1 METLFGNGGPQ
12 HRTLYYG
19 DCLDWMSQWDSGT
32 VDLIYLD
39 PPFNSNASY
48 NVLYRD
54 RGAGKAQFRAFDD
67 TWHWDNAA
75 EARLGVYEGAGMR
88 PARDAVLGLYRALGP
103 SGMMAY
109 LTYMGERMEQMKRL
123 LKPTGSIF
131 LHCDP
136 TANAYLRVL
145 MDVIFGAT
153 NFRNE
158 IVWNRSGGFK
168 RKSAKRFPT
177 KSDTILFY
185 AASSN
190 HKFNTQYKPHKP
202 EYLRRFKPD
211 QTGRLRRTDVNP
223 TAGGRRTIYL
233 DETLGDIVDSVW
245 VDIPPVNPNA
255 KERLGYPTQKP
266 VKLLQRIINASSS
279 EGDLVLD
286 PFCGCGTAVDAA
298 NRLGRKWAGVDIS
311 SFAIDLIRKRRM
323 ADQDIAVKGIP
334 FDLASA
340 RKLARNQPFN
350 FESWAVTRLPGFA
363 PNTRQVGDGGVDG
376 RATLAV
382 KPADHPS
389 RLALAQ
395 VKGGRFSLSQLRDF
409 RAVQRRDKAAVG
421 VYVTLDPVTS
431 RNAKVEAGRARTVT
445 VGAEQYHRCQLWSIA
460 EHFDDRRP
468 HLPTMT
474 DPYTGK
480 PLVQGE
486 MFA

>member
-1 METLFGNGGPQ
+1 MTLFGNGGPE

-19 DCLDWMSQWDSGT
+19 DCLDWMNQWDSQT

-39 PPFNSNASY
+39 PPFNSNATY

-54 RGAGKAQFRAFDD
+54 RGAGKAQYRAFDD

-75 EARLGVYEGAGMR
+75 ETRLGVYEGAGMR
-88 PARDAVLGLYRALGP
+88 PARDAVLGLFRVLGP

-109 LTYMGERMEQMKRL
+109 LTYMAERLEQMKRL
-123 LKPTGSIF
+123 LKPTGSIY

-136 TANAYLRVL
+136 TVNSYLRVL
-145 MDVIFGAT
+145 MDSIFGAS

-158 IVWNRSGGFK
+158 IVWRIGWVSGFK
-168 RKSAKRFPT
+168 TQKRGWIRNHDTILYYVRSPEAAKRFNKEYIPYAPGYVRRDGKPPT
-177 KSDTILFY
+177 GKGIPIEDTWNCHKGDVLDSIMIKSFDTE
-185 AASSN
+185 
-190 HKFNTQYKPHKP
+190 K
-202 EYLRRFKPD
+202 
-211 QTGRLRRTDVNP
+211 
-223 TAGGRRTIYL
+223 
-233 DETLGDIVDSVW
+233 
-245 VDIPPVNPNA
+245 
-255 KERLGYPTQKP
+255 LGYPTQKP
-266 VKLLQRIINASSS
+266 RILLERIIKASSN
-279 EGDLVLD
+279 EGDLILD

-298 NRLGRKWAGVDIS
+298 NRLGREWAGVDIS

-323 ADQDIAVKGIP
+323 ADQDIAVRGIP

-340 RKLARNQPFN
+340 RKLARDQPFN

-363 PNTRQVGDGGVDG
+363 PNTRQVSDGGVDG

-382 KPADHPS
+382 KPVDHPS

-395 VKGGRFSLSQLRDF
+395 VKGGKFALTQLRDF
-409 RAVQRRDKAAVG
+409 MRVQDRDKAAVG

-431 RNAKVEAGRARTVT
+431 RNAKTEAGRARTVT
-445 VGAEQYHRCQLWSIA
+445 VGAEQYRRCQLWSIA

-480 PLVQGE
+480 PLGQGE
-486 MFA
+486 LFA